1 MQKIKRTNRCNAC
14 NYCKKVYENHWYS
27 FFGEMSLRYC
37 TVHRKLTRLLSGCEK
52 WRKREYEYDLSPK
65 RFNKV
70 ESDIKY
76 IVEQTKD
83 I

>member
-1 MQKIKRTNRCNAC
+1 
-14 NYCKKVYENHWYS
+14 
-27 FFGEMSLRYC
+27 MSLRYC